1 MSQHTRAIA
10 VIGMACRFPGAS
22 DPEAYWR
29 LLVEGRRSIV
39 SSDHET
45 LRAAGIPEAVLA
57 DPDLVPY
64 FGNLDEVAAFDA
76 DAFGI
81 APARAAVLDPQQR
94 ILLELA
100 ATALENAGYVSE
112 GDAGTTGVYVSL
124 GPCSYRTGAA
134 GDAAGGFF
142 TLTAS
147 DKDYGATRISYALDL
162 TGPCMT
168 VQSACSGSLAAVH
181 IAVEALLSGQCDMA
195 LAGGISI
202 MLPQGAY
209 RPAPGLMLAADGFCR
224 PFDASAS
231 GTVPGNGGGLVVLK
245 TAGACAG

>member
-1 MSQHTRAIA
+1 MSQDTRAIA

-29 LLVEGRRSIV
+29 LLVEGRRGIV
-39 SSDHET
+39 HSDHET
-45 LRAAGIPEAVLA
+45 LRAAGIPDAVLA

-112 GDAGTTGVYVSL
+112 TDVGTTGVYVSL
-124 GPCSYRTGAA
+124 GAVQLSQRCGRRCGRR
-134 GDAAGGFF
+134 FF
-142 TLTAS
+142 
-147 DKDYGATRISYALDL
+147 
-162 TGPCMT
+162 
-168 VQSACSGSLAAVH
+168 H
-181 IAVEALLSGQCDMA
+181 
-195 LAGGISI
+195 
-202 MLPQGAY
+202 
-209 RPAPGLMLAADGFCR
+209 ADR
-224 PFDASAS
+224 Q
-231 GTVPGNGGGLVVLK
+231 
-245 TAGACAG
+245 